1 MKIATELSLEGKRTY
16 LRFLADN
23 LRERSLDDI
32 LGPWYDDIDFQGT
45 EAQVELSSFYS
56 KSLNPIVFTFED
68 IHLDLEEMEEEE

>member
-1 MKIATELSLEGKRTY
+1 MKIATELSLEGKRAY

-32 LGPWYDDIDFQGT
+32 LGPWYEDIDFQGA

-68 IHLDLEEMEEEE
+68 IHLDFEEMEEEE